1 MGLIGTRSVSKQ
13 IPGIHEIMAQNRLRI
28 QSGMLAVQ
36 ALETLRRDRLDSAAN
51 KVLEAHKQ
59 DLGFG
64 LLLKKY
70 TADVATATPQM
81 IDAAARDT
89 IPRVAPMFW
98 SFRLMVGMGMAML
111 LLFGWSFWASLKGDF
126 QHRPRLLKLALWC
139 LPLPW
144 LSCEL
149 GWVVGIRPSAVDH
162 LRRAAHPAV
171 GVHLVGGVAV
181 RFAGRFCRFL
191 HRALGGGDDA
201 DGALCPSGP
210 GSLGT
215 GRYDHET
222 AH

>member
-149 GWVVGIRPSAVDH
+149 GWVVANTAVSRGPSTACCPPGC
-162 LRRAAHPAV
+162 RCPPCRWSRCT
-171 GVHLVGGVAV
+171 V
-181 RFAGRFCRFL
+181 RWPVLSASTPCSWWWR
-191 HRALGGGDDA
+191 
-201 DGALCPSGP
+201 
-210 GSLGT
+210 
-215 GRYDHET
+215 
-222 AH
+222 